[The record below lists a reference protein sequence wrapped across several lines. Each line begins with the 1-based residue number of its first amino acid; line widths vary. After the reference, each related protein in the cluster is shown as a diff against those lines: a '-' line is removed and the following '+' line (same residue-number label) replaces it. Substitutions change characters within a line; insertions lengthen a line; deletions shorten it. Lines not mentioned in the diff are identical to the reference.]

1 MNVTDLYSFLSQFLN
16 QRRLSLIEEKI
27 SYRSRYATI
36 LLEDVYQSK
45 NISAVLRTAECVGIQ
60 DIHIIENRNRYEYN
74 PYVTRGADK
83 WLTLQRYN
91 TEEENTLTAIKKLKS
106 EGYRL
111 IATSPNIKGSSPE
124 NFDIKKGK
132 FVIAFGNEWEG
143 VSDTILNQA
152 DEHIKIPM
160 YGYTES
166 LNLSVSVAIIAYSLM
181 NRIRNSEVIW
191 QLAQPDYDEIKLQW
205 AKAMLKRP
213 DLLIEKFFKAN

>member
-1 MNVTDLYSFLSQFLN
+1 MDVSGLYSFLSQFLN
-16 QRRLSLIEEKI
+16 ERRIQMIEDKAKF
-27 SYRSRYATI
+27 RTRYFSI

-60 DIHIIENRNRYEYN
+60 DIHIIENRNRFEYN

-124 NFDIKKGK
+124 NFDIKK
-132 FVIAFGNEWEG
+132 
-143 VSDTILNQA
+143 
-152 DEHIKIPM
+152 
-160 YGYTES
+160 
-166 LNLSVSVAIIAYSLM
+166 
-181 NRIRNSEVIW
+181 
-191 QLAQPDYDEIKLQW
+191 
-205 AKAMLKRP
+205 
-213 DLLIEKFFKAN
+213 